1 MGYRIAMS
9 AGSPENKKEI
19 NMSTLNANV
28 SPEDIFRRLLEQA
41 KVIWGEDHAR
51 EIQVTLEQASRQLSE
66 VLNNL
71 PDKETEPGF
80 YQ

>member
-1 MGYRIAMS
+1 MS
-9 AGSPENKKEI
+9 S
-19 NMSTLNANV
+19 LNSNA
-28 SPEDIFRRLLEQA
+28 SPEDIFRRLFEQA
-41 KVIWGEDHAR
+41 KANWGDDRAR

>member
-1 MGYRIAMS
+1 
-9 AGSPENKKEI
+9 
-19 NMSTLNANV
+19 MSTFNSNA

-41 KVIWGEDHAR
+41 KAMWGEDR
-51 EIQVTLEQASRQLSE
+51 PQEIQVTLEQASRQLSE